1 MYVPINYKDELNLV
15 SDVLILDI
23 KKIPGTIG
31 YYASRCGKIFGTDK
45 QDILYELKTYLN
57 NNGYFSVTLR
67 STRVTDKD
75 LINNRAMAHRL
86 IAITFVEGYKKGL
99 VVDHIDRNRK
109 NNHADNLRWVTPSVN
124 NQRTARN
131 TYNKRMQYH
140 AFKCYCRNIRTGEI
154 IEFNSRSEYFSFL
167 KLATN
172 KSIPD
177 RLIFKAQR
185 GSLVNNELEVSFYKD
200 KWDYDFI
207 SEPRRPGF
215 CRIEIKDRNG
225 NIVDVLFNKIELY
238 QKYKLWN
245 PHLQPG
251 NNLVEKYINK
261 FNELY
266 KDLTISY
273 DDTPKEDYRDILA
286 KLPVIG
292 TYRNLV
298 DKEIIVMRNIETNEV
313 ATFKSARETSR
324 EIGICRKQLQEI
336 LDKNHLYKKKY
347 LFTKETVCHRS
358 RNTRNK

>member
-1 MYVPINYKDELNLV
+1 MYIPIDYKEELNLV
-15 SDVLILDI
+15 SDIITLDLR
-23 KKIPGTIG
+23 KIPGTIG
-31 YYASRCGKIFGTDK
+31 YYASRCGKIFGTDN
-45 QDILYELKTYLN
+45 QDILYELKPYVNNSGYLCI
-57 NNGYFSVTLR
+57 TLR
-67 STRVTDKD
+67 STKIIDKE
-75 LINNRAMAHRL
+75 LIKHRSMVHRL
-86 IAITFVEGYKKGL
+86 VALTFNEGYEKGL
-99 VVDHIDRNRK
+99 VVDHIDRNK
-109 NNHADNLRWVTPSVN
+109 QNNHADNLRWVSASFN
-124 NQRTARN
+124 NQRAIRTSYSEKMAR
-131 TYNKRMQYH
+131 H
-140 AFKCYCRNIRTGEI
+140 LFKCYCRNIRTKEVV
-154 IEFNSRSEYFSFL
+154 EFNSRSEYFSFL
-167 KLATN
+167 KLSPD
-172 KSIPD
+172 KFIPN

-185 GSLVNNELEVSFYKD
+185 GSLVNNEWEVSFYKD

-273 DDTPKEDYRDILA
+273 DDTPKEDYRDIIA

-298 DKEIIVMRNIETNEV
+298 DKEIIVMRNVETNEI
-313 ATFKSARETSR
+313 ATFKSAREASR